1 MNSTKSSK
9 IYIFGNPDIP
19 FDSLPLRI
27 LPQLREKFP
36 EIDFVAVDPN
46 EDFLAESDEAIDLTI
61 IDTAIGIK
69 NVMIFDSLEKFT
81 PAPHVGAHDFDA
93 LASLRLLQKLGK
105 IKSVKIIAVPSDL
118 DEEIVAEKV
127 ADILVK

>member
-1 MNSTKSSK
+1 
-9 IYIFGNPDIP
+9 
-19 FDSLPLRI
+19 

-36 EIDFVAVDPN
+36 EIDFLAVDPN
-46 EDFLAESDEAIDLTI
+46 EDFLAESGEAVDLTI

-81 PAPHVGAHDFDA
+81 PASRVGAHDFDA
-93 LASLRLLQKLGK
+93 LVSLRLLQKLGK

-118 DEEIVAEKV
+118 DEEEYGRDQA
-127 ADILVK
+127 